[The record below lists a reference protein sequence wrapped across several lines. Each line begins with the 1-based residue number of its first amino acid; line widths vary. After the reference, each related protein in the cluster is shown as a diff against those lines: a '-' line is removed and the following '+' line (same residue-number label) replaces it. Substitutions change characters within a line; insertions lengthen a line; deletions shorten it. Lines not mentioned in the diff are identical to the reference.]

1 MDAKR
6 AMLVVDMYPE
16 LFAPSHYGSRLIHL
30 LVGDWRP
37 DVIEREALVTHLAEC
52 EPCRMAFVV
61 LLVAE
66 QEYERSYD
74 PAEVTIRNLLARI
87 VKMQEEMSLQGYE
100 LRGAYA
106 EMIVSEG
113 ETEAAK
119 RFPILAAHAK
129 DCSVCR
135 EAIDDTVSFLQED
148 E

>member
-6 AMLVVDMYPE
+6 AMLADMHPD
-16 LFAPSHYGSRLIHL
+16 LFTPSHYGSRLIHL
-30 LVGDWRP
+30 LIGDWRP
-37 DVIEREALVTHLAEC
+37 DAIAQEALVTHLTEC

-66 QEYERSYD
+66 QEYERSQY

-87 VKMQEEMSLQGYE
+87 IRIQNEMSLQGYE

-106 EMIVSEG
+106 ETIVSEG
-113 ETEAAK
+113 ETEAAR
-119 RFPILAAHAK
+119 RFPILAEHLK
-129 DCSVCR
+129 GCSVCR
-135 EAIDDTVSFLQED
+135 EAIDDTVSFLHD